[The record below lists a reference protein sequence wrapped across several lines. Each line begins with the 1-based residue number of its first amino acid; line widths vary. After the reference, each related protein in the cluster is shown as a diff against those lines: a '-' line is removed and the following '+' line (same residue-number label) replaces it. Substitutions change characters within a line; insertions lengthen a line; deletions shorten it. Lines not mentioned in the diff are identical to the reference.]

1 MNWDI
6 IADNLGM
13 YVDGTGLTLLLTVV
27 SLAIAFII
35 SVVLALA
42 RDNAPRPLRW
52 LIFIYVTAFRGTPL
66 LIQLFLIYYG
76 LAQFDLLRTSF
87 LWTWLSSPLVC
98 VLLAFIL
105 NTARLSD
112 RDIRRRVAPSTH
124 WRN

>member
-76 LAQFDLLRTSF
+76 LAQFYYVPASSGPGSQAHSFVYCWLLF
-87 LWTWLSSPLVC
+87 
-98 VLLAFIL
+98 
-105 NTARLSD
+105 
-112 RDIRRRVAPSTH
+112 
-124 WRN
+124 